1 MINLYSILDQEHRR
15 RKVEN
20 DWIWGWPFFFKSRCN
35 APFSLRKK
43 HIVLCIWYLSCRREN
58 DVVKC
63 LNQISVVLARNLHQF
78 WELVSSPNF
87 TELICIIRINYAIQS
102 LRQITLYICGCT
114 LSLFIKQENLFLIFS
129 LFSLSLSLLLFSFS
143 KIFSSLKQSLVFS
156 SIDSFN
162 IEIVLYNPLRKSSW
176 YQSLRFLYKTQ
187 QWQL

>member
-87 TELICIIRINYAIQS
+87 TELICIIRISSVIQS
-102 LRQITLYICGCT
+102 LRQITLYIYVVV
-114 LSLFIKQENLFLIFS
+114 LSVYSLSKKIYFSFS
-129 LFSLSLSLLLFSFS
+129 LFSLSLSLCYSF
-143 KIFSSLKQSLVFS
+143 L
-156 SIDSFN
+156 
-162 IEIVLYNPLRKSSW
+162 
-176 YQSLRFLYKTQ
+176 SLRFSL
-187 QWQL
+187 LSNRA